1 MSYQPDVSY
10 LQISSVTH
18 AYRGQQILQR
28 NGINAQVQRDSRFAS
43 AKGCGYQLRLRR
55 QDPELAR
62 RILLEEGIQVLGGKD
77 GDGNDL
83 F

>member
-1 MSYQPDVSY
+1 MSYRSDTVY

-18 AYRGQQILQR
+18 AYRGQRILQR
-28 NGINAQVQRDSRFAS
+28 NGIPSHVQRDSRFAS
-43 AKGCGYQLRLRR
+43 PLGCGYQLRLRG

-62 RILLEEGIQVLGGKD
+62 QLLLNEGIRVLGGKD

>member
-1 MSYQPDVSY
+1 MKKRFDTVY

-18 AYRGQQILQR
+18 AYRGQRILQR
-28 NGINAQVQRDSRFAS
+28 NGIPSLVQRDSRFAS
-43 AKGCGYQLRLRR
+43 PLGCGYQLRLRG
-55 QDPELAR
+55 QDPEKAR
-62 RILLEEGIQVLGGKD
+62 EILLREGIRVLGGKD

>member
-1 MSYQPDVSY
+1 MPKRFDTVY

-18 AYRGQQILQR
+18 AYRGQRILWQ
-28 NGINAQVQRDSRFAS
+28 NGIPSHVQRDIRFAS
-43 AKGCGYQLRLRR
+43 PFGCGYQLRLRGE
-55 QDPELAR
+55 DPEKAR
-62 RILLEEGIQVLGGKD
+62 ALLLQEGIRVLGGKD

>member
-1 MSYQPDVSY
+1 MPDHNTVY

-18 AYRGQQILQR
+18 AYRGQRILQQ
-28 NGINAQVQRDSRFAS
+28 NGIVSQVQRDSRFAS
-43 AKGCGYQLRLRR
+43 SLGCGYQLRLRS
-55 QDPELAR
+55 QDPERAR
-62 RILLEEGIQVLGGKD
+62 QILLREGIRVLGGKD